1 MVYEEIEISTCHY
14 RLKDPTFYSDSSEE
28 ATPSSYM
35 ILVVKSLLLALLAT
49 CRLIH
54 HEAAPYLAHKLETL
68 RNEPSHFIIDS
79 TSLYSLVNSY
89 NSIGTMLEKHEYDN
103 STRKWYGAGAGK
115 DPKTWIPRWI
125 DIRGRFPRRTHVFI
139 HGSRKHAAIVAFYR
153 KCLETRRRRFT
164 TKTVITVRCRLGSPA
179 NLSGDLNFNTWL
191 SNRARDGLELQLSGL
206 GLRDV
211 LIAMRDFLI
220 VTPGLSIDPLWQVK
234 EISDAEWKIVS
245 SRDGTVNVSGEGV
258 P

>member
-1 MVYEEIEISTCHY
+1 MGTSLSSPRPPCSSTQNKPFRFLDLPADLRYMVYEEIEISTCHY
-14 RLKDPTFYSDSSEE
+14 RLEDPTFYSDSSEE

-35 ILVVKSLLLALLAT
+35 TLVVKSLLLALLAT

-68 RNEPSHFIIDS
+68 RNEPSHFTIDS

-125 DIRGRFPRRTHVFI
+125 DIRGRFPRRTHVFM
-139 HGSRKHAAIVAFYR
+139 HGSRKHTAIVAFYR

-164 TKTVITVRCRLGSPA
+164 TKTVIT
-179 NLSGDLNFNTWL
+179 
-191 SNRARDGLELQLSGL
+191 GL
-206 GLRDV
+206 G
-211 LIAMRDFLI
+211 
-220 VTPGLSIDPLWQVK
+220 IDPLWQVK